1 MRQLR
6 GEVAQ
11 ASVYALLKSD
21 QVKRVDLQ
29 TLSGVLSALRAITG
43 RDLHVSDL
51 LEEAQETETALTS
64 ILQSSRP
71 VAWHELVQRA
81 GHFTDEERRQ
91 DEDYW
96 LSRRRERESTIRHE
110 QGKLLR

>member
-51 LEEAQETETALTS
+51 LEEAQETALTS

-71 VAWHELVQRA
+71 VAWNELVQRA
-81 GHFTDEERRQ
+81 GHFTDEERQQ